1 MLQGARLSICWKHFP
16 APGIPYHMALAA
28 CGICAISRPQSTAG
42 NVAYPTPTQG
52 SCILQGL
59 GQPHL
64 PKEEEGKQEREASP
78 HPGLEALCKG

>member
-28 CGICAISRPQSTAG
+28 CGICAISRPPSTAG